1 MSKKVLLVVVLS
13 LFIAGGPAF
22 CQTPRSSD
30 LLKRFDKNGDGKI
43 DDEERRSVRAKM
55 KEMQNKPGAMTP
67 SGKTE
72 TIGNREVTEMEY
84 ASSDGRKIPCVLSM
98 PQGDGPFPVLVT
110 RRRCRHR
117 RRLRFSGGKCHSNG
131 SRRPTRLSISTHLC
145 PARSP
150 SESSCL
156 PAWRIG
162 RLCFW
167 HFWTVDR

>member
-13 LFIAGGPAF
+13 LFISGGPAF

-110 RRRCRHR
+110 IHGW
-117 RRLRFSGGKCHSNG
+117 SGKS
-131 SRRPTRLSISTHLC
+131 
-145 PARSP
+145 
-150 SESSCL
+150 
-156 PAWRIG
+156 
-162 RLCFW
+162 
-167 HFWTVDR
+167 